1 MTECNS
7 QLDLFSIGRR
17 IVTATFENAR
27 LTSDA
32 GVSLLHRVD
41 KRLRL
46 SDRLAA
52 AMVDRR
58 DSAKVRHTV
67 SDLLLQR
74 IALICAG
81 YEDANDA
88 TTLRHD
94 PAFQLA
100 LGRVP
105 GDAPL
110 ASQPTLSRFE
120 QRPYRDLLALSNVL
134 LDLWIERLKRKAKK
148 TKKRL
153 RIILDFDS
161 TDFITHGEQQLNFFH
176 GHYDNYIYYP
186 VLVFDQDGFPVA
198 AVLRSGDTRTG
209 GVCSVLLRI
218 MEKLSFAVGKF
229 ELTVRADAGF
239 STPELYRLCEALEI
253 RYVVGLITHKTLRER
268 AERWMA
274 EARESFGQTGEPVCL
289 IREFQHR
296 WGRKDGGTHRIIAKA
311 EVSALGD
318 NPRFLITN
326 MTEAP
331 EQVYAIYTGRGRC
344 ENHIKDLK
352 CAMLG
357 DRMSCHAFAANQFRL
372 LLHTAAYVLMF
383 VLREEL
389 DVLSLPRMQ
398 MDTLRL
404 RILKVAA
411 VVKVSARRIWLHM
424 SAQHPSAPL
433 LKYLGVVLAPT

>member
-1 MTECNS
+1 VTECNP
-7 QLDLFSIGRR
+7 QVDLFSIGRR
-17 IVTATFENAR
+17 IVTATFDDAR

-32 GVSLLHRVD
+32 GVSFLHRID
-41 KRLRL
+41 KRLGL

-58 DSAKVRHTV
+58 DCSKVRHTLR
-67 SDLLLQR
+67 DLLMQR

-88 TTLRHD
+88 TALRHD

-105 GDAPL
+105 GEAPL

-120 QRPYRDLLALSNVL
+120 QRSHRDLLALSNVL

-148 TKKRL
+148 SKKRL

-161 TDFITHGEQQLNFFH
+161 TDFITHGDQQLNFFH
-176 GHYDNYIYYP
+176 GHYGNYIYYP

-209 GVCSVLLRI
+209 GVCAVLLRI
-218 MEKLSFAVGKF
+218 MEKLSFALGKF
-229 ELTVRADAGF
+229 DLLVRADAGF
-239 STPELYRLCEALEI
+239 STPELYRLCDTMGI
-253 RYVVGLITHKTLRER
+253 CYVVGLITHKTLRER
-268 AERWMA
+268 AEGWME
-274 EARESFGQTGEPVCL
+274 EARESFDRTGEPVRL

-296 WGRKDGGTHRIIAKA
+296 WGRKDGGTHRIITKA
-311 EVSALGD
+311 EVTALGD

-326 MTEAP
+326 MTVPP
-331 EQVYAIYTGRGRC
+331 EQVYATYTGRGQC
-344 ENHIKDLK
+344 ENQIKELK

-383 VLREEL
+383 VLREQL
-389 DVLSLPRMQ
+389 DALSSTRMQ

-411 VVKVSARRIWLHM
+411 VVKVSARHIWLHM
-424 SAQHPSAPL
+424 SAHHPSTPL
-433 LKYLGVVLAPT
+433 LQYLGSVLAPT

>member
-1 MTECNS
+1 MTECNA
-7 QLDLFSIGRR
+7 QIDLFSIGRR
-17 IVTATFENAR
+17 TVTMTFDDAR

-32 GVSLLHRVD
+32 GVCLLPRID

-46 SDRLAA
+46 TERLAA

-58 DSAKVRHTV
+58 EPSKVRHTLR
-67 SDLLLQR
+67 DLLMQR

-100 LGRVP
+100 LGRTP
-105 GDAPL
+105 GKMPL
-110 ASQPTLSRFE
+110 ASQPTVSRFE
-120 QRPYRDLLALSNVL
+120 QRAHRDLLALSNVL

-176 GHYDNYIYYP
+176 GHYGNYIYYP
-186 VLVFDQDGFPVA
+186 VLVFDQNGFPVA
-198 AVLRSGDTRTG
+198 AVLRSGNTRTG
-209 GVCSVLLRI
+209 GVCAVLLRI
-218 MEKLSFAVGKF
+218 MKKLSFALGKF
-229 ELTVRADAGF
+229 DLLVRADAGF
-239 STPELYRLCEALEI
+239 STPELYQLCDTMGI
-253 RYVVGLITHKTLRER
+253 RYVVGLITHKTLREQ
-268 AERWMA
+268 AKEWME
-274 EARESFGQTGEPVCL
+274 EARQIFEQKGEPVRL
-289 IREFQHR
+289 IREFRHP
-296 WGRKDGGTHRIIAKA
+296 WGRKDGGTHRIIVKA
-311 EVSALGD
+311 EVTMLGD

-326 MTEAP
+326 MTEP
-331 EQVYAIYTGRGRC
+331 PQKVYGTYTGRGQC
-344 ENHIKDLK
+344 ENHVKELK

-372 LLHTAAYVLMF
+372 LLHSAAYVLMF

-389 DVLSLPRMQ
+389 DALSSTRMQ
-398 MDTLRL
+398 LDSLRL

-411 VVKVSARRIWLHM
+411 VVKLSARRIWLHM
-424 SAQHPSAPL
+424 SACHPSVPL
-433 LKYLGVVLAPT
+433 LQYLGRVLAPT

>member
-7 QLDLFSIGRR
+7 QIDLFSIGRR
-17 IVTATFENAR
+17 TVTATFDDVR
-27 LTSDA
+27 LTSDI
-32 GVSLLHRVD
+32 GVSFLHRID
-41 KRLRL
+41 KRLGL

-58 DSAKVRHTV
+58 EASRVRHSV
-67 SDLLLQR
+67 RDLLMQR

-88 TTLRHD
+88 TSLRHD

-105 GDAPL
+105 GQATL

-120 QRPYRDLLALSNVL
+120 QRPRRDLLSLSNVL
-134 LDLWIERLKRKAKK
+134 LDLWVERLKRKAKK
-148 TKKRL
+148 TRKRL

-161 TDFITHGEQQLNFFH
+161 TDFVTHGDQQLNFFH
-176 GHYDNYIYYP
+176 GHYGNYIYYP

-198 AVLRSGDTRTG
+198 TVLRSGDTRTG
-209 GVCSVLLRI
+209 GVSAVLVRI
-218 MEKLSFAVGKF
+218 MEKLSFAVGSCDV
-229 ELTVRADAGF
+229 LVRADAGF
-239 STPELYRLCEALEI
+239 STPELYELCDTMGI
-253 RYVVGLITHKTLRER
+253 RYVVGLITHKTLTER
-268 AERWMA
+268 ALPWMA
-274 EARESFGQTGEPVCL
+274 EARTLFEETGKPVRL

-296 WGRKDGGTHRIIAKA
+296 WGRKDGGLHRIIAKA
-311 EVSALGD
+311 EATALGD
-318 NPRFLITN
+318 NPRFLISN
-326 MTEAP
+326 MTDPP
-331 EQVYAIYTGRGRC
+331 ERVYATYTGRGNC
-344 ENHIKDLK
+344 ENNIKELK

-389 DVLSLPRMQ
+389 ETLGSVRMQ

-411 VVKVSARRIWLHM
+411 VVKVTARRIWLHL
-424 SAQHPSAPL
+424 SARHPSVSL
-433 LKYLGVVLAPT
+433 LKYLAAALAPT

>member
-7 QLDLFSIGRR
+7 QIDLFSIGRR
-17 IVTATFENAR
+17 TVTASFDDVR
-27 LTSDA
+27 LTSDS
-32 GVSLLHRVD
+32 GVTFLHRVD

-46 SDRLAA
+46 TDRLAA

-58 DSAKVRHTV
+58 DPTRVQHTV
-67 SDLLLQR
+67 RDLLMQR

-105 GDAPL
+105 GERTL

-120 QRPYRDLLALSNVL
+120 QRPRRDLLSLSNVL
-134 LDLWIERLKRKAKK
+134 LELWIERLKRKAKK

-161 TDFITHGEQQLNFFH
+161 TDFITHGDQQLNFFH
-176 GHYDNYIYYP
+176 GHYGNYIYYP

-209 GVCSVLLRI
+209 GVCAVLLRI
-218 MEKLSFAVGKF
+218 MEKLSFALGKF
-229 ELTVRADAGF
+229 DLLVRADAGF
-239 STPELYRLCEALEI
+239 STPELYRLCETMGI
-253 RYVVGLITHKTLRER
+253 RYVVGLITHKTLTER
-268 AERWMA
+268 AAPWMA
-274 EARESFGQTGEPVCL
+274 EARRLFEQTGEPVRL
-289 IREFQHR
+289 IREFDHR
-296 WGRKDGGTHRIIAKA
+296 WGRKDGGMHRIVAKA
-311 EVSALGD
+311 EVTALGD

-326 MTEAP
+326 MTEPP
-331 EQVYAIYTGRGRC
+331 ERVYETYTGRGQC
-344 ENHIKDLK
+344 ENHIKELK
-352 CAMLG
+352 CALLG
-357 DRMSCHAFAANQFRL
+357 DRMSCHAFGANQFRL
-372 LLHTAAYVLMF
+372 LLHVAAYVLMF

-389 DVLSLPRMQ
+389 EPLSTTRMQ

-404 RILKVAA
+404 RVLKVAA
-411 VVKVSARRIWLHM
+411 VVKVSARRIWLHLG
-424 SAQHPSAPL
+424 AEHPSVSL
-433 LKYLGVVLAPT
+433 FRYLGAALAPT

>member
-7 QLDLFSIGRR
+7 QIDLFSIGRR
-17 IVTATFENAR
+17 TVTATFDNVH
-27 LTSDA
+27 LTSDS
-32 GVSLLHRVD
+32 GVTFLHRID
-41 KRLRL
+41 QRLGL
-46 SDRLAA
+46 TERLADA
-52 AMVDRR
+52 IVDRR
-58 DSAKVRHTV
+58 ESSKVRHSTR
-67 SDLLLQR
+67 DLLMQR

-105 GDAPL
+105 GESSL

-120 QRPYRDLLALSNVL
+120 QRPRRDLLSLSNVL
-134 LDLWIERLKRKAKK
+134 LDLWVERLKRKAKK

-161 TDFITHGEQQLNFFH
+161 TDFITHGDQQLNFFH
-176 GHYDNYIYYP
+176 GHYENYIYYP

-209 GVCSVLLRI
+209 GVCAVLLRI
-218 MEKLSFAVGKF
+218 MEKLSFALGKF
-229 ELTVRADAGF
+229 DVLVRADAGF
-239 STPELYRLCEALEI
+239 STPELYRLCDTMGI
-253 RYVVGLITHKTLRER
+253 RYVVGLITHKALKEI
-268 AERWMA
+268 AEPWMA
-274 EARESFGQTGEPVCL
+274 EARKMFEETGQPVRL
-289 IREFQHR
+289 IREFEHR
-296 WGRKDGGTHRIIAKA
+296 WGRKDGGMHRIIAKA
-311 EVSALGD
+311 EVTVLGD

-326 MTEAP
+326 MTDSP
-331 EQVYAIYTGRGRC
+331 ERVYETYTGRGQC
-344 ENHIKDLK
+344 ENHIKELK

-389 DVLSLPRMQ
+389 EALSTTRMQ

-411 VVKVSARRIWLHM
+411 VVKVSARRIWLHL
-424 SAQHPSAPL
+424 SAQHPSASL
-433 LKYLGVVLAPT
+433 FQYLGAALAPT

>member
-7 QLDLFSIGRR
+7 QIDLFSIGRR
-17 IVTATFENAR
+17 TVTATFDDVR
-27 LTSDA
+27 LTSDI
-32 GVSLLHRVD
+32 GVSLLHRID
-41 KRLRL
+41 KRLGL

-58 DSAKVRHTV
+58 DPLRVRH
-67 SDLLLQR
+67 SLRDLLMQR

-105 GDAPL
+105 GKAAL

-120 QRPYRDLLALSNVL
+120 QRPRRDLLSLSNVL
-134 LDLWIERLKRKAKK
+134 LDLWVERLKRKAKK
-148 TKKRL
+148 SKKRP

-161 TDFITHGEQQLNFFH
+161 TDFITHGDQQLNFFH
-176 GHYDNYIYYP
+176 GHYGNYIYYP
-186 VLVFDQDGFPVA
+186 VLVFDQHGFPVA

-209 GVCSVLLRI
+209 GVCAVLMRI
-218 MEKLSFAVGKF
+218 MEKLSFALGKF
-229 ELTVRADAGF
+229 DLLVRADAGF
-239 STPELYRLCEALEI
+239 STPELYKLCDTMGI
-253 RYVVGLITHKTLRER
+253 RYVVALITHKTLTER
-268 AERWMA
+268 AEPWMA
-274 EARESFGQTGEPVCL
+274 EARKLSEETGEPARL
-289 IREFQHR
+289 LREFQHR
-296 WGRKDGGTHRIIAKA
+296 WGRKDGGLHRIIAKA
-311 EVSALGD
+311 EVTTLGD

-326 MTEAP
+326 MTEPP
-331 EQVYAIYTGRGRC
+331 EQVYETYTGRGQG
-344 ENHIKDLK
+344 ENHIKELK

-383 VLREEL
+383 VLREEIES
-389 DVLSLPRMQ
+389 LSTTRMQ

-424 SAQHPSAPL
+424 SAQHPSAWL
-433 LKYLGVVLAPT
+433 FKYLGAALAPT

>member
-7 QLDLFSIGRR
+7 QIDLFSIGRR
-17 IVTATFENAR
+17 TVTAAFDGVQ
-27 LTSDA
+27 LTSDI
-32 GVSLLHRVD
+32 GVSFLHQID

-46 SDRLAA
+46 TERLAA
-52 AMVDRR
+52 VMVDRR
-58 DSAKVRHTV
+58 DSSKVRHSV
-67 SDLLLQR
+67 RDLLMQR

-88 TTLRHD
+88 TSLRHD

-100 LGRVP
+100 LGHVP
-105 GDAPL
+105 GEAAL

-120 QRPYRDLLALSNVL
+120 QRPRRDLLALSNVM

-148 TKKRL
+148 SKKRL
-153 RIILDFDS
+153 KIILDFDS
-161 TDFITHGEQQLNFFH
+161 TDFITHGDQQLNFFH
-176 GHYDNYIYYP
+176 GHYGNYIYYP

-209 GVCSVLLRI
+209 GVCAVLLRI
-218 MEKLSFAVGKF
+218 MEKLSFALGKF
-229 ELTVRADAGF
+229 DVLVRADAGF
-239 STPELYRLCEALEI
+239 STPELYKLCDTMGI
-253 RYVVGLITHKTLRER
+253 RYVVGLITHRSLNEH
-268 AERWMA
+268 AAPWMA
-274 EARESFGQTGEPVCL
+274 EARELFETTGEPVRL
-289 IREFQHR
+289 IREFEHP
-296 WGRKDGGTHRIIAKA
+296 WGRKDGGMHRIIVKA
-311 EVSALGD
+311 EVTPLGD

-326 MTEAP
+326 MTEPP
-331 EQVYAIYTGRGRC
+331 ERVYDTYTGRGEC
-344 ENHIKDLK
+344 ENRIKDLK

-389 DVLSLPRMQ
+389 DELSTTRMQ

-404 RILKVAA
+404 RVLKVAA
-411 VVKVSARRIWLHM
+411 VVKVSARRIWLHL
-424 SAQHPSAPL
+424 SAQHPSTSL
-433 LKYLGVVLAPT
+433 FKYLGAVLAPT

>member
-1 MTECNS
+1 MTECNP

-17 IVTATFENAR
+17 TVTASFDDVR
-27 LTSDA
+27 LTSDG
-32 GVSLLHRVD
+32 GVTFLHRID
-41 KRLRL
+41 TRLGL
-46 SDRLAA
+46 TDRLAA

-58 DSAKVRHTV
+58 DPARVRHTV
-67 SDLLLQR
+67 RDLLMQR
-74 IALICAG
+74 IAMICAG

-105 GDAPL
+105 GEAAL

-120 QRPYRDLLALSNVL
+120 QRPHRDLLSLSNVL
-134 LDLWIERLKRKAKK
+134 LDLWVERLKRKANT

-161 TDFITHGEQQLNFFH
+161 TDFVTHGDQQLNFFH
-176 GHYDNYIYYP
+176 GHYGNYIYYP

-209 GVCSVLLRI
+209 GVCAVLLRI
-218 MEKLSFAVGKF
+218 MKKLSFALGKF
-229 ELTVRADAGF
+229 DLLVRADAGF
-239 STPELYRLCEALEI
+239 STPELYQLCETMGI
-253 RYVVGLITHKTLRER
+253 RYVVGLITHKTLTER
-268 AERWMA
+268 AAPWMA
-274 EARESFGQTGEPVCL
+274 QAREQFEQTGEPVRL
-289 IREFQHR
+289 IREFDHR
-296 WGRKDGGTHRIIAKA
+296 WGRKDGDMHRIIAKA
-311 EVSALGD
+311 EVTALGD

-331 EQVYAIYTGRGRC
+331 EQVYETYTGRGQC

-352 CAMLG
+352 CALLG
-357 DRMSCHAFAANQFRL
+357 DRMSCHAFGANQFRL
-372 LLHTAAYVLMF
+372 LLHVAAYVLMF
-383 VLREEL
+383 ALREEL
-389 DVLSLPRMQ
+389 EARSTARIQ

-404 RILKVAA
+404 RVLKVAA
-411 VVKVSARRIWLHM
+411 VVKVTARRIWLHL
-424 SAQHPSAPL
+424 SADHPSVSL
-433 LKYLGVVLAPT
+433 FRYLGAALAPT

>member
-1 MTECNS
+1 M
-7 QLDLFSIGRR
+7 
-17 IVTATFENAR
+17 
-27 LTSDA
+27 TSDS
-32 GVSLLHRVD
+32 GVAFLHRID
-41 KRLRL
+41 KRLGL
-46 SDRLAA
+46 TERLAA

-58 DSAKVRHTV
+58 DPERVRHSV
-67 SDLLLQR
+67 RDLLLQR
-74 IALICAG
+74 MALICAG

-105 GDAPL
+105 GEAGL

-120 QRPYRDLLALSNVL
+120 QRPRRDLFSLSNVL

-161 TDFITHGEQQLNFFH
+161 TDFITHGDQQLNFFH
-176 GHYDNYIYYP
+176 GHYGNYIYYP

-198 AVLRSGDTRTG
+198 AVLRSGNTRTG
-209 GVCSVLLRI
+209 GVCAVLLRI
-218 MEKLSFAVGKF
+218 MEKLSFALGKF
-229 ELTVRADAGF
+229 DLLVRADAGF
-239 STPELYRLCEALEI
+239 STPELYKLCDTMGI
-253 RYVVGLITHKTLRER
+253 RYVVALITHKTLTDH
-268 AERWMA
+268 AEPWME
-274 EARESFGQTGEPVCL
+274 EARKRFEETGEPVRL
-289 IREFQHR
+289 IREFEHR
-296 WGRKDGGTHRIIAKA
+296 WGRKDGGLHRIIAKA
-311 EVSALGD
+311 EVTPVGD

-326 MTEAP
+326 MTEPP
-331 EQVYAIYTGRGRC
+331 EKVYDTYTGRGQS

-383 VLREEL
+383 TLREEL
-389 DVLSLPRMQ
+389 EPFSTIRMQ

-411 VVKVSARRIWLHM
+411 VVKVSARRIWLHLN
-424 SAQHPSAPL
+424 AQHPSASL
-433 LKYLGVVLAPT
+433 FRYLGTALAPT

>member
-1 MTECNS
+1 MTECNP
-7 QLDLFSIGRR
+7 QIDLFSIGRR
-17 IVTATFENAR
+17 TVTAKFDDVR
-27 LTSDA
+27 LTSDI
-32 GVSLLHRVD
+32 GVSFLHRID
-41 KRLRL
+41 KRLGL
-46 SDRLAA
+46 TERLAA
-52 AMVDRR
+52 VMVDRR
-58 DSAKVRHTV
+58 DSSKVRHSV
-67 SDLLLQR
+67 RDLLMQR

-81 YEDANDA
+81 YEDGNDA
-88 TTLRHD
+88 TSLRHD

-105 GDAPL
+105 GEAAL

-120 QRPYRDLLALSNVL
+120 QRPRRDLLALSNVL
-134 LDLWIERLKRKAKK
+134 LDLWTERLRRKAKK

-176 GHYDNYIYYP
+176 GHYGNYIYYP

-198 AVLRSGDTRTG
+198 AVLRSGNTRTG
-209 GVCSVLLRI
+209 GVCAVLLRI

-229 ELTVRADAGF
+229 DLLVRADAGF
-239 STPELYRLCEALEI
+239 STPELYKLCDTMGI
-253 RYVVGLITHKTLRER
+253 RYVVGLITHKTLTER
-268 AERWMA
+268 AVPWMA
-274 EARESFGQTGEPVCL
+274 EARTLFEATGEPVRL
-289 IREFQHR
+289 IREFEHR
-296 WGRKDGGTHRIIAKA
+296 WGRKDGGLHRIIAKA
-311 EVSALGD
+311 EMTALGD

-326 MTEAP
+326 MTDSP
-331 EQVYAIYTGRGRC
+331 EHVYDTYTGRGNC
-344 ENHIKDLK
+344 ENNIKELK

-372 LLHTAAYVLMF
+372 LLHTASYVLMF

-389 DVLSLPRMQ
+389 EEFSTARMQ

-411 VVKVSARRIWLHM
+411 VVKVSARRIWLHL
-424 SAQHPSAPL
+424 SAQHPSVSL
-433 LKYLGVVLAPT
+433 FKYLGAALAPT

>member
-7 QLDLFSIGRR
+7 QIDLFSIGRR
-17 IVTATFENAR
+17 TVTASFDNVR
-27 LTSDA
+27 LTSDS
-32 GVSLLHRVD
+32 GVAFLHRID
-41 KRLRL
+41 KRLGL
-46 SDRLAA
+46 TERLAA

-58 DSAKVRHTV
+58 DPERVRH
-67 SDLLLQR
+67 SLRDLLLQR

-88 TTLRHD
+88 TALRYD

-105 GDAPL
+105 GEAGL

-120 QRPYRDLLALSNVL
+120 QRPRRDLLSLSNVL
-134 LDLWIERLKRKAKK
+134 LDLWVERLKRKAKK
-148 TKKRL
+148 TRKRL

-161 TDFITHGEQQLNFFH
+161 TDFITHGDQQLNFFH
-176 GHYDNYIYYP
+176 GHYGNYIYYP

-198 AVLRSGDTRTG
+198 AVLRSGSTRTG
-209 GVCSVLLRI
+209 GVCAVLLRI
-218 MEKLSFAVGKF
+218 MEKLSFALGKF
-229 ELTVRADAGF
+229 DLLVRADAGF
-239 STPELYRLCEALEI
+239 STPELYKLCEAMGI
-253 RYVVGLITHKTLRER
+253 RYVVALITHKTLTDH
-268 AERWMA
+268 AEPWME
-274 EARESFGQTGEPVCL
+274 EARKRFEETGEPVRL
-289 IREFQHR
+289 LREFEHR
-296 WGRKDGGTHRIIAKA
+296 WGRKDGGLHRIVTKA
-311 EVSALGD
+311 EVTPVGD

-326 MTEAP
+326 MTEPA
-331 EQVYAIYTGRGRC
+331 ERVYDTYTGRGQG

-383 VLREEL
+383 TLREEL
-389 DVLSLPRMQ
+389 EPLSTIRMQ

-404 RILKVAA
+404 RVLKVAA
-411 VVKVSARRIWLHM
+411 VVKVSARRIWLHLN
-424 SAQHPSAPL
+424 AQHPSASL
-433 LKYLGVVLAPT
+433 FHYLGAALAPT

>member
-1 MTECNS
+1 VTECNS
-7 QLDLFSIGRR
+7 QIDLFSIGRR
-17 IVTATFENAR
+17 IVTATFDDAR

-32 GVSLLHRVD
+32 GVTFLQRID
-41 KRLRL
+41 KRLGL

-52 AMVDRR
+52 AMIDRR
-58 DSAKVRHTV
+58 DATRVRHTLR
-67 SDLLLQR
+67 DLLMQR

-100 LGRVP
+100 VGRVP

-110 ASQPTLSRFE
+110 ASQPTVSRFE
-120 QRPYRDLLALSNVL
+120 QRPHRDLLALSNVL
-134 LDLWIERLKRKAKK
+134 LDLWVERLKQRAKK

-161 TDFITHGEQQLNFFH
+161 TDFVTHGNQQLNFFH

-186 VLVFDQDGFPVA
+186 VLVFDQEGFPVA

-218 MEKLSFAVGKF
+218 MEKLSFALGKF
-229 ELTVRADAGF
+229 DLTVRADAGF
-239 STPELYRLCEALEI
+239 STPELYRLCDSMEI
-253 RYVVGLITHKTLRER
+253 HYVIGLITHETLRDQ
-268 AERWMA
+268 AKGWME
-274 EARESFGQTGEPVCL
+274 EARDAFAQTGQPIRL
-289 IREFQHR
+289 IGDFQHR
-296 WGRKDGGTHRIIAKA
+296 WGRKDGGMHRIIVKA
-311 EVSALGD
+311 EVTALGD

-326 MTEAP
+326 LTEGP
-331 EQVYAIYTGRGRC
+331 EQVYTTYTGRGQC
-344 ENHIKDLK
+344 ENHIKELK

-389 DVLSLPRMQ
+389 DAVCSTRMQ

-404 RILKVAA
+404 RVLKVAA
-411 VVKVSARRIWLHM
+411 LVKVTARRIWLHL
-424 SAQHPSAPL
+424 SAQHPSTPL
-433 LKYLGVVLAPT
+433 LEYLGVVLAPT

>member
-7 QLDLFSIGRR
+7 QIDLFSIGRR
-17 IVTATFENAR
+17 TVTATFEDVR
-27 LTSDA
+27 LTSDI
-32 GVSLLHRVD
+32 GVSFLHRVD

-46 SDRLAA
+46 TERLAA

-58 DSAKVRHTV
+58 DSSKVRH
-67 SDLLLQR
+67 SLRDLLMQR

-100 LGRVP
+100 LGHAP
-105 GDAPL
+105 GEGAL

-120 QRPYRDLLALSNVL
+120 QRRRRDLLSLSNVL
-134 LDLWIERLKRKAKK
+134 LDLWVERIKRKATK
-148 TKKRL
+148 TKKRP

-161 TDFITHGEQQLNFFH
+161 TDFVTHGEQQLNFFH
-176 GHYDNYIYYP
+176 GHYGNYIYYP

-209 GVCSVLLRI
+209 GVCAVLLRI
-218 MEKLSFAVGKF
+218 MEKLSFALGKF
-229 ELTVRADAGF
+229 DLLVRADAGF
-239 STPELYRLCEALEI
+239 STPELYKLCDTMGI
-253 RYVVGLITHKTLRER
+253 RYVVGLITHKTLTEH
-268 AERWMA
+268 AALWMD
-274 EARESFGQTGEPVCL
+274 EARKLHEETGEPVRL
-289 IREFQHR
+289 IREFEHR
-296 WGRKDGGTHRIIAKA
+296 WGRKDGGLHRIIAKA
-311 EVSALGD
+311 EVTAIGD

-326 MTEAP
+326 MTDAP
-331 EQVYAIYTGRGRC
+331 ERVYDTYTGRGEC
-344 ENHIKDLK
+344 ENRIKDLK

-383 VLREEL
+383 ILREEL
-389 DVLSLPRMQ
+389 EELSTTRMQ

-404 RILKVAA
+404 RVLKVAA
-411 VVKVSARRIWLHM
+411 VVKVSARRIWLHL
-424 SAQHPSAPL
+424 SAQHPSTSL
-433 LKYLGVVLAPT
+433 FKYLGAALGST